1 MLPTGW
7 RHIIHIHFLPEKKF
21 AIAYFRG
28 KMNYEYYQM
37 MMLMGTFHSSRFL
50 SMASWGQTWARPMFF
65 CLVCC
70 IPPLGA
76 SPALPDMSSRGTCK
90 PLVSFIFSSHMTN
103 PSLRS
108 SHTLLT
114 QPVSGYSIPHSQPL
128 YGSALNRFRLWP
140 IYHWGPWAALAV
152 VMVGGIV
159 AFRGCLETRKMA
171 QPGKSSFPRSAVPS
185 GDLSLPPPS
194 AH

>member
-1 MLPTGW
+1 
-7 RHIIHIHFLPEKKF
+7 
-21 AIAYFRG
+21 
-28 KMNYEYYQM
+28 
-37 MMLMGTFHSSRFL
+37 
-50 SMASWGQTWARPMFF
+50 MASWGQTWARPMFF

-76 SPALPDMSSRGTCK
+76 SPALPDMSSRETCK

-108 SHTLLT
+108 SHILLT
-114 QPVSGYSIPHSQPL
+114 QPAPGYSIPHSQPL

-159 AFRGCLETRKMA
+159 AFRGCLETGRWPSQESPLFQGQQCLVETSPCHHHQHTEDNVSFL
-171 QPGKSSFPRSAVPS
+171 QPSL
-185 GDLSLPPPS
+185 LSIQQLCTHDPF
-194 AH
+194 